1 MVDNDKM
8 LIGAR
13 QFLEYN
19 PKQWDKIKNIYD
31 ELSVHYR
38 KLIENKRNSTD
49 KVIHFGAY
57 AVIDALFG
65 MDDVFELMK
74 KDPKHWDPKIVI
86 IPDISRTY
94 QHQEQTYLRTREFFV
109 TKYGKDYVVDGWDMR
124 SNTFFDH
131 TDRFDII
138 YFSTPYDTMV
148 PEIHSIEYASSKNV
162 LPVYVNY
169 GFDVSYNFMY
179 MRMKAPALNY
189 VWKYFT
195 ETVYSEKDIRDLQI
209 INGKN
214 VVLTGYAKMDAY
226 VKYKS
231 TSNKSRKKILIT
243 PHHSVNLKDLPLSNF
258 MTYHKLIPRLPDI
271 FPDIDFVF
279 RPHPLLFARMALNK
293 VWTDEQIDDYLTEI
307 SRAGIEYSVGGD
319 YLKLFSECDAIINDC
334 GSFTLEWLFT
344 GKPGCFVYNDEL
356 KDEHL
361 TSQMKEAIKRYRIA
375 RSEDDIIGFIKEI
388 GITDM
393 KPEYAMDDWV
403 RENIAIN
410 YPNVAKRILDELDI
424 LR

>member
-1 MVDNDKM
+1 
-8 LIGAR
+8 
-13 QFLEYN
+13 
-19 PKQWDKIKNIYD
+19 
-31 ELSVHYR
+31 
-38 KLIENKRNSTD
+38 
-49 KVIHFGAY
+49 
-57 AVIDALFG
+57 
-65 MDDVFELMK
+65 
-74 KDPKHWDPKIVI
+74 
-86 IPDISRTY
+86 
-94 QHQEQTYLRTREFFV
+94 
-109 TKYGKDYVVDGWDMR
+109 
-124 SNTFFDH
+124 
-131 TDRFDII
+131 
-138 YFSTPYDTMV
+138 
-148 PEIHSIEYASSKNV
+148 
-162 LPVYVNY
+162 
-169 GFDVSYNFMY
+169 
-179 MRMKAPALNY
+179 
-189 VWKYFT
+189 
-195 ETVYSEKDIRDLQI
+195 
-209 INGKN
+209 
-214 VVLTGYAKMDAY
+214 
-226 VKYKS
+226 
-231 TSNKSRKKILIT
+231 
-243 PHHSVNLKDLPLSNF
+243 

-361 TSQMKEAIKRYRIA
+361 TSQMKEAIKRYKIA

-388 GITDM
+388 CITDM